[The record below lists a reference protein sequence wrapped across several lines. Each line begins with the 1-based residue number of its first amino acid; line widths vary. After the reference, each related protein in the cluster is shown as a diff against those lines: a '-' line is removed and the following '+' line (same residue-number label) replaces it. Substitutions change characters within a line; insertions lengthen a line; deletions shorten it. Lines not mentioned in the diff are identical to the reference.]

1 MKKLSKQQ
9 VKNFKKGAVA
19 LTLAAAMGLA
29 GLSAFFTD
37 SKTKVNEFTVGNVK
51 QELVEDKWD
60 KAAEGA
66 HDNITP
72 NSTFDKD
79 PKVKN
84 TGTNSQY
91 VFMTV
96 TVPKADVVLADD
108 VTGTRQSTEL
118 FTYATNTGWT
128 KLDSKTTIGDDSNT
142 YVYAYATGN
151 TLTALDSD
159 KETPTL
165 FDTIKFANIVENE
178 EFAKNKLD
186 VTVKSYGIQT
196 TNLGETTPEKVWDI
210 VSKEAK

>member
-51 QELVEDKWD
+51 QELIEDKWD
-60 KAAEGA
+60 KATEEGA

-91 VFMTV
+91 VFITV
-96 TVPKADVVLADD
+96 TVPKANVALADGD
-108 VTGTRQSTEL
+108 GTRNITEL
-118 FTYATNTGWT
+118 FTYDTNPGWK
-128 KLDSKTTIGDDSNT
+128 KLDSKTNIGEDSNT
-142 YVYAYATGN
+142 YVYAYATGDA
-151 TLTALDSD
+151 LTALVSEA
-159 KETPTL
+159 ETPTL

-178 EFAKNKLD
+178 KFAKDKLD